1 MCRCSL
7 VDISNTLEAK
17 NMAIAYDAASQ
28 RMEVTETVKEVQQLL
43 DESAEEEVLK
53 SFSHLICEYNL
64 PVVAA

>member
-1 MCRCSL
+1 MCRSSL

-43 DESAEEEVLK
+43 DESAEE
-53 SFSHLICEYNL
+53 
-64 PVVAA
+64 